1 MFGLPQQTAASAQAD
16 VQTALAL
23 EPGHLSYYQL
33 TLEPNT
39 PFHHTPPTLPHEDE
53 IWQIQQQAQADL
65 ACNGYAQYEISA
77 YAQAGQECRHNHNY
91 WSFGDYLGIGAGAHA
106 KLTDRSGKVIR
117 LSKWRHP
124 EEYQRKLRQ
133 GQPVQGRRILTE
145 DDLVLEFMMN
155 RLRLIKGFAIAEYV
169 AGTGLSADRLE
180 PGLQQAMSR
189 GLLETHDGWIEAT
202 PRGRLFLNDLLALFV
217 NE

>member
-1 MFGLPQQTAASAQAD
+1 
-16 VQTALAL
+16 
-23 EPGHLSYYQL
+23 
-33 TLEPNT
+33 
-39 PFHHTPPTLPHEDE
+39 
-53 IWQIQQQAQADL
+53 
-65 ACNGYAQYEISA
+65 
-77 YAQAGQECRHNHNY
+77 
-91 WSFGDYLGIGAGAHA
+91 
-106 KLTDRSGKVIR
+106 